1 MGMPLEDRETRVL
14 VMGTPLLFSVHT
26 IDEAVAARAW
36 LLVSLPYKTDG
47 NAPKWKT
54 PGLWLVQEGSRCPC
68 ELECWAFGLS
78 LVVFP

>member
-1 MGMPLEDRETRVL
+1 MMGMPLADRETHVL

-54 PGLWLVQEGSRCPC
+54 LGLWLVQEGSKCPR
-68 ELECWAFGLS
+68 ELESWAFGAFGL
-78 LVVFP
+78 